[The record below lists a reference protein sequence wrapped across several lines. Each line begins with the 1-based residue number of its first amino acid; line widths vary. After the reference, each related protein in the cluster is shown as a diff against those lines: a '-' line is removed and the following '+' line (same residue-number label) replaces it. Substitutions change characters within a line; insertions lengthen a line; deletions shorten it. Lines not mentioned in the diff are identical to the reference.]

1 MKRYGEAKKLFPT
14 RVSLGTCGEVDGF
27 PSSIARSELYK
38 ADMFTNG
45 VNNHEMD
52 LPIVRVS
59 SAANLALTLTMH
71 YYCKLQLKLLSP

>member
-59 SAANLALTLTMH
+59 SAANLALTMH
-71 YYCKLQLKLLSP
+71 YYRQLQLKLLSP